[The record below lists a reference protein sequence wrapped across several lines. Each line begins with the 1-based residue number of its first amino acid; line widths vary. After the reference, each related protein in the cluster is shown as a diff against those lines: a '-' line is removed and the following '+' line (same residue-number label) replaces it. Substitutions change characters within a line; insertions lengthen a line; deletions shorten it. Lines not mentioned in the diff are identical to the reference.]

1 MKLSLIIVV
10 ITLIFSCNSR
20 KKEPDKIADYQ
31 LKEKRIEN
39 KIGEISKK
47 NNNASAKIDTQEF
60 IYSYQ
65 YQKAIKENPYVIIH
79 DFEISDIKIKDSSFL
94 LTIYKN
100 KYNKKML
107 LELDASEEQILSLT
121 KNFNGRR
128 RIDYEETYIVAKI
141 TTVNKARVKLGFSLG
156 YDYDEEYDYGS
167 NTIESDFEEAELFI
181 LKGKLINVIIS
192 ENK

>member
-1 MKLSLIIVV
+1 MKYLLTILLIALTFGCKSTKKETNIS
-10 ITLIFSCNSR
+10 TETKER
-20 KKEPDKIADYQ
+20 KKRIRNTIA
-31 LKEKRIEN
+31 I
-39 KIGEISKK
+39 ISKQHG
-47 NNNASAKIDTQEF
+47 NASAKIDTLNF
-60 IYSYQ
+60 KYSYQ
-65 YQKAIKENPYVIIH
+65 YQKEIKENPYVIIH

-100 KYNKKML
+100 NYYKKML
-107 LELDASEEQILSLT
+107 LELDTSEEQILSLT
-121 KNFNGRR
+121 NNFNNTQ
-128 RIDYEETYIVAKI
+128 RIDSEETFIVAKI